1 MPITH
6 ANSRTFQSEVLDSPT
21 PVLVDFTASWCGP
34 CRAMNPVLD
43 ALVAERDDVR
53 IVKVDADENMDLI
66 AGYGVMGFPTF
77 VLLEAGREVGRIR
90 GAMPR
95 RRFEAALDELL
106 AGARA

>member
-1 MPITH
+1 
-6 ANSRTFQSEVLDSPT
+6 
-21 PVLVDFTASWCGP
+21 
-34 CRAMNPVLD
+34 
-43 ALVAERDDVR
+43 
-53 IVKVDADENMDLI
+53 MDLI
-66 AGYGVMGFPTF
+66 ASYGVMGFPTF